1 MNKLNTLV
9 TILLV
14 STLVFA
20 GNHKSSGNSAQSVS
34 EAGRILSLPPRR
46 IPHFNTGYGPT
57 SVSYR
62 LKQAQ
67 LKPSASAINKSFS
80 ARIGK
85 AQQKLEKLKAEL
97 ETLPE
102 TDVDPAIR
110 EAKVHELKTLI
121 GLKDL
126 LIGKLSLK
134 NKLDLCTVLE
144 EDETFK
150 LQDKSFQCLPGSIA
164 AWKKQLK
171 AAGQQ
176 QTKLRVQLVDYFGVR
191 KAYFEELHV
200 ACLKSDSLIVE
211 KTTEKVTSTYT
222 CSSVH
227 KKYRQNKFYYD
238 SGVLNQ
244 EIEQSRAQLEACKKE
259 GFYLAAATAES
270 SEETPNRVECGEQVA
285 QDLTS
290 ALREKLQKQ
299 EYLAASFRVHSLAIR
314 LVELRKELSLSR
326 NYGNER
332 SRNAV
337 MNQFKLNKLNKKLLS
352 VFNRYI
358 IAQKQVLSKK
368 SPAALAKKS
377 PTSNARSLRK
387 RRVFRVTRLAR
398 LEKAQKISKLLNT
411 YLETLEEIEKYRDPN
426 YRGDPDSSIGQS
438 NMDLRSEENRKAT
451 HELYDEVDSYMK
463 LQGLMLNHYNY
474 AFRQCVMHGY
484 ETVHIIDRK
493 ETCSQA
499 TFKYSNYKDS
509 REVFFVVKLFLLA
522 AIRANAE
529 VLAKQEKLFAEI
541 QILSDRKFNVEQA
554 LNLLKK
560 SKGSEF
566 GISRKESLLA
576 RISSNIS
583 EAFKKLSKLPTRY
596 KSANKK
602 IRRVVYRRNFIVYS
616 RPRKVLYSRPRTVV
630 YSPSRSAVLRNSVAG
645 RQKAF

>member
-34 EAGRILSLPPRR
+34 EVGRILSLPPRR

-80 ARIGK
+80 ARIRK

-144 EDETFK
+144 EDATFK

-164 AWKKQLK
+164 AWKRQLK

-211 KTTEKVTSTYT
+211 KATEKATSTYT

-377 PTSNARSLRK
+377 PTSNARSLRQ

-463 LQGLMLNHYNY
+463 LQGLMLNHY
-474 AFRQCVMHGY
+474 
-484 ETVHIIDRK
+484 K
-493 ETCSQA
+493 A